1 MNSVNLRQV
10 PSVEKLVQAV
20 AGAVGLPRRVVAGVA
35 RAEAARIR
43 EQVAAGGEGVTF
55 AEGVSRVRDELQRL
69 ERTALRPVINGTG
82 VVLHTNLG
90 RAPLGPVVAARVGAI
105 AAGYSSL

>member
-43 EQVAAGGEGVTF
+43 G
-55 AEGVSRVRDELQRL
+55 
-69 ERTALRPVINGTG
+69 
-82 VVLHTNLG
+82 
-90 RAPLGPVVAARVGAI
+90 RVGR
-105 AAGYSSL
+105 GWLLRRG